1 MAKKI
6 LSVLPLLLITLILY
20 SQEVQVKISTDK
32 VRVDG
37 KTYYVHIVQPGE
49 TLYSISKAYGVSQ
62 SDIAISNPDIYAGL
76 KVGQALKIP
85 ASVRETQSDVDFIY
99 HIVKRKETLFGIS
112 RMYNVSIDDIIRLN
126 PDAKDGLKYSQT
138 LRIPKKPIAEIGQQ
152 PAVDSVEFIL
162 HQVQP
167 REGLFAISR
176 KYGVSPKEIEYYN
189 YDLVKDG
196 LKLGTTLRIP
206 KVKLQPVDESIIA
219 DSLLT
224 DAPAKVS
231 PCDNAYTYDGHP
243 FNVTLLL
250 PFTQTGNQS
259 PYTLVDDIDT
269 SDVQDP
275 TGQLSQITQ
284 VSLEFYE
291 GFLLA
296 LDTLK
301 RMGIS
306 VNLNVFD
313 TKRSQHEVSKIL
325 DSKSIEV
332 SELMVGPFIFD
343 EIKPVA
349 QFAAKN
355 NINFVSPIY
364 SNKEGLVAKEN
375 VISVSQT
382 FQNQLEI
389 FVSNLTVYPEKN
401 YLVIYDSTAWYSPGL
416 KHFDSLLTLKF
427 RADSVPISTYY
438 HKTAAYKSADVQE
451 QLLKMLKHD
460 TINVII
466 VPSDDEPFIAEIL
479 GNLYAVKSYYNL
491 NTEVFGPSRWRKL
504 KNIPPDYLFA
514 LNTHIFSPFFIDYSQ
529 KDVQGFIERYREQ
542 FRSEPSQFSFLGY
555 DIAFYFISALKE
567 FGPNFTQCLPT
578 YTMKTLQTRFQFIL
592 TKEGYMLNSNQYMV
606 KYAPDFTVECSSN

>member
-112 RMYNVSIDDIIRLN
+112 RMYNVSIDDIVRLN

-389 FVSNLTVYPEKN
+389 FVNNLTVYPEKN

-451 QLLKMLKHD
+451 QLLKILKHD